1 MRLRR
6 LIILSLV
13 LLCSNSAWA
22 KVTTLTGVE
31 ASYAGKKMMLQRY
44 LDGMVGMSLTLDSC
58 VADSS
63 GKFSFSVDIAS
74 PIQVYIPSDV
84 VNSFIF
90 LEPGKNY
97 EVKIPAFQERTLA
110 QKLDPYYRPADVLAE
125 IKGLKITDFNYKM
138 MEFEDAFDFY
148 SMKNLVYGSKTDSIL
163 ESVNQ
168 MKEIFNDLYADPF
181 QGKYMEYRF
190 LLLMNTSPYIY
201 QDSIIARLNNLGAD
215 VDNPAFWD
223 IFNNLFE
230 NFIPQQNNDKG
241 DYAIFRRLIE
251 EGNVK
256 FFFTHLNQRYGITDK
271 ELVELVAIKL
281 MCDLLNQPQFE
292 QMKVVEMLQGIG
304 AGIASQQNRDLLS
317 CILNQA
323 SSNFIGAPA
332 QDFVVVNVD
341 GKEKKLSDYFGKYI
355 YLNFGN
361 SALSQ
366 TQKDVEVL
374 MRFQNAY
381 KNDLEIMN
389 ICLYDSPEQLKRLSV
404 RYPKMNF
411 FVAKEPDKVKE
422 LFSFR
427 SVPAF
432 FLIDKDGKLLMTK
445 GAEPTDELRF
455 LFQKIFKSE

>member
-31 ASYAGKKMMLQRY
+31 ASYAGKKMVLQRY
-44 LDGMVGMSLTLDSC
+44 LDGMVGMSATLDSC
-58 VADSS
+58 VVDSS
-63 GKFSFSVDIAS
+63 GKFIFSVDIAS
-74 PIQVYIPSDV
+74 PIQVYIPSEV

-90 LEPGKNY
+90 LEPGQNY

-110 QKLDPYYRPADVLAE
+110 QKLDPYYRPADILAE

-163 ESVNQ
+163 ESINQ

-190 LLLMNTSPYIY
+190 LLLMNTSPNIY
-201 QDSIIARLNNLGAD
+201 QDSVIVRLNNLGVDA
-215 VDNPAFWD
+215 DNPAFWD

-230 NFIPQQNNDKG
+230 NFIPQQNVER

-256 FFFTHLNQRYGITDK
+256 FFFMHLNQRYGITDK
-271 ELVELVAIKL
+271 DLVELVAIKL

-317 CILNQA
+317 YVINYA

-332 QDFVVVNVD
+332 QDFVMLDMD
-341 GKEKKLSDYFGKYI
+341 GKERNLSDFFGKFI

-366 TQKDVEVL
+366 TQKDMEVL
-374 MRFQNAY
+374 LRFQNTY
-381 KNDLEIMN
+381 GKELVILNVGLH
-389 ICLYDSPEQLKRLSV
+389 DSLEQLQRLSA
-404 RYPKMNF
+404 RYSKKMEF
-411 FVAKEPDKVKE
+411 FVAKEPDKVKQ
-422 LFSFR
+422 LYSVK

-445 GAEPTDELRF
+445 GAEPTDELRM